1 MMTTLMATTMTT
13 TITATNPTAGRFFF
27 VFLALEIYLSNFAN
41 FVYHHLFGQQLSLMT
56 SNTIGFLEQAG
67 IKTICSSSMT
77 LSSGL
82 TR

>member
-1 MMTTLMATTMTT
+1 MA
-13 TITATNPTAGRFFF
+13 IRLRFAQS
-27 VFLALEIYLSNFAN
+27 ALKIFLSNFTN

-56 SNTIGFLEQAG
+56 SNTIGFLKQAG
-67 IKTICSSSMT
+67 ITTICSSSMM